1 MFVVIGVVSA
11 LAAGC
16 RQDTW
21 QQVGAP
27 GCGGDAAGSL
37 VVVAAFLQEI
47 QVEMLDRGYVVIG
60 QISPQSAIG
69 G

>member
-1 MFVVIGVVSA
+1 MFVVIGVVSV
-11 LAAGC
+11 LSAGC

-21 QQVGAP
+21 HPVGAP

-37 VVVAAFLQEI
+37 VVVAAFVQEI
-47 QVEMLDRGYVVIG
+47 QVEMLGRGCVVIG
-60 QISPQSAIG
+60 RISPQSAIG